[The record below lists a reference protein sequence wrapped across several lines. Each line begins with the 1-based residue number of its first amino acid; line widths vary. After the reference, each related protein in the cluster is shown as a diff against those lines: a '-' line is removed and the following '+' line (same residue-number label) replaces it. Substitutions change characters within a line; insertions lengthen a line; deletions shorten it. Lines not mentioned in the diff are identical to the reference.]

1 VPRLIISGG
10 GTGGHIFPAL
20 AIADA
25 LKRKNPNTEI
35 LFVGAIGKMEM
46 ERVPKAGYKI
56 IGLPIMGIQRR
67 LTLKNLKVPFMIIKS
82 LWRARKVIQE
92 FQPNAVI
99 GVGGYA
105 SGPLLRMASWMG
117 YPTMIQEQNS
127 YPGVTNKILAKKAK
141 KIFVA
146 YEGMERFFPE
156 DKLILSGNPIR
167 KQAVHI
173 EGKRAEAASYFS
185 LDQGRLTLFF
195 VGGSLGA
202 QAINQAVEQLVPF
215 IEKKNVQVLWQT
227 GANAFEALDARMGKS
242 LPSQLKMLRFI
253 DRMDLAYALSDII
266 ISRAGAMSISGLC
279 VIGKPVIFIPS
290 PYVSEDHQT
299 KNALSLTSKNAAIL
313 LKETEVSEKIE
324 GTLEKLISDE
334 ALRLKL
340 GKAIK
345 ALARPKA
352 DDEIAEEIMKS
363 IHQ

>member
-1 VPRLIISGG
+1 
-10 GTGGHIFPAL
+10 
-20 AIADA
+20 
-25 LKRKNPNTEI
+25 
-35 LFVGAIGKMEM
+35 MEM

-266 ISRAGAMSISGLC
+266 ISRAGAMSISELC